1 SSASSIP
8 EPPEPRQYTS
18 PEYRAL
24 VEAPLDPL
32 VHPDPTH
39 PARLYRWIR
48 RAVLLLVRTFFRV
61 SVTGVENIP
70 KPPYIIAANHQA
82 WYDPAFIIPFFP
94 ERPLIY
100 TMARRETVFNRAW
113 KRRLLPLIGVFPISP
128 NRRELDE
135 QGLRTVYQVLER
147 GGVMLIFPEG
157 RYSRGRALR
166 PLKNGI
172 GYFALHAGVPICPVA
187 VRGTDALRPFGRV
200 EVSIGAPILPDVP
213 AWWELGR
220 RVSSVVES
228 VRKA

>member
-1 SSASSIP
+1 M
-8 EPPEPRQYTS
+8 RW
-18 PEYRAL
+18 L
-24 VEAPLDPL
+24 V
-32 VHPDPTH
+32 TH
-39 PARLYRWIR
+39 L
-48 RAVLLLVRTFFRV
+48 FRV
-61 SVTGVENIP
+61 TVTGLENIP

-128 NRRELDE
+128 NRGELDE

-172 GYFALHAGVPICPVA
+172 GYFALQAGVPVSPVA
-187 VRGTDALRPFGRV
+187 VAGTGSLWPPARVVAAQPPGHRHGRESEEFHRDRPCQ
-200 EVSIGAPILPDVP
+200 APSL
-213 AWWELGR
+213 
-220 RVSSVVES
+220 RVSTPES
-228 VRKA
+228 SRIYAA